1 MATTFPIRALPF
13 DEGIQHL
20 QGRPDGPRSLIM
32 INKQSVDAQVDPS
45 QGRVDSAVATDPSAH
60 SKSHRRLLNVVFAL
74 VFQFIMFIDLN
85 NLFV

>member
-1 MATTFPIRALPF
+1 MKAFST
-13 DEGIQHL
+13 
-20 QGRPDGPRSLIM
+20 QGRPDRARSLIM

-45 QGRVDSAVATDPSAH
+45 QVRVDSAVATDPSAQ

-85 NLFV
+85 SLFV